1 MIQQMI
7 PNVLISLVISRI
19 NQMEKSHLLISGFKI
34 GETKIA
40 VPDCLP
46 TDIGCHITNNMYQ
59 KWPGPPISNNCRH
72 AYYFLFLLDIRMMKP

>member
-1 MIQQMI
+1 MIT
-7 PNVLISLVISRI
+7 NVLISLVISHI
-19 NQMEKSHLLISGFKI
+19 NQTEKSHLLISGFKI

-40 VPDCLP
+40 VPDCLS

-72 AYYFLFLLDIRMMKP
+72 AYYSLFLLDIRMMKP